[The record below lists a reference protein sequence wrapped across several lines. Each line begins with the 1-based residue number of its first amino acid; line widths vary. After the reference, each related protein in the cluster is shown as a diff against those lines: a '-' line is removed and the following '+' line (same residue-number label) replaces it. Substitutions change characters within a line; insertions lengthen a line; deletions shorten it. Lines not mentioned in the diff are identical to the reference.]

1 MVILNNSTLINNFAL
16 DRSCIAV
23 REFSYLTISGCV
35 FKNMMASQRKGLIH
49 VYGICEM
56 TISDSIFE
64 NITARFGNILYVAFN
79 SDAGVLVKNNLF
91 KNILAIL
98 SEEMFYIWFSTNVVF
113 EGNTIVNCS
122 NRLFSSLNSE
132 FTLTNNVI
140 EEISCISVS
149 QEGCIFYL
157 ELSNMTGINNFIT
170 KISSSADAS
179 LFFGQ
184 NSLLQI
190 NGSMIDSVYSSLN
203 DSFISTFYYSIILIY
218 NCSFQNFYPG
228 GFHSVNAS
236 LFSINSCIFFQ
247 NIKTNFVG
255 SPSLYAEDSLKLII
269 EFSSFLNNYNSDN
282 GSALNL
288 KCVSSTNNH
297 QISFSRFSSNFAYSN
312 GGAAYVQNCSVQINS
327 SNFTDNSAILMG
339 GAIVFDGTQNFALYD
354 NRFINNSANE
364 GGAITYTDLEPFV
377 DISNIFQQNI
387 AVYGTNISSY
397 PVRFDILN
405 QTDFP
410 LIGRPS
416 TIDSILQ
423 NFSLSIIDAMNQ
435 TVTTLNNQY
444 ILLSLVDSTNNK
456 TLKLTGDIKMEIVNG
471 SVSFNNVF
479 FYSNITTDPLFLE
492 FVTTSISN
500 ERAIKNLI
508 LTPTEVVQN
517 NQYILRMPME
527 MTNCSNGEV
536 FDLNLITCLQCPN
549 GMYSLD
555 PLTNSCEECPEE
567 ANSCYGD
574 VISLKQGFWRSDV
587 NSTNIYSCT
596 PVSESCLG
604 NYLSNCADG
613 YRGVL
618 CQSCDVSDKIYSKGF
633 GDNCIQ
639 CSDDYV
645 SIIFKLI
652 SGSVFLIIFYIY
664 IIYSNL
670 TLIDSLEIDEKTG
683 EIEKNSREKFYSP
696 IYNKIL
702 INYFQIIS
710 LIKGLNLGWTSL
722 MTNLFAIQ
730 FVGGNAPAYLY
741 SFDCLIDKNFPIPAL
756 YLKIIFIAVTPMIGW
771 IIILLYWFILK
782 KVKKIEINNKMTTS
796 ALVLFNILQPTIV
809 NMMSTILSCTE
820 VNGVY
825 YISTDLFFECYD
837 ERNVFFSLTFAL
849 PSLIFWVIFYPL
861 LNLFRLKKSRN
872 YLNTLEI
879 RKKLGFL
886 YNSYRITYYYFDCFD
901 IYKKYL
907 LILIINYL
915 QISVETKSLIILLIL
930 SASTYFLSTKKPYLT
945 KDVNKVAFWAD
956 LVSLS
961 TLFFGLLSFST
972 NDQFFEVFSE
982 IIAITLNIIFLSLFT
997 MRITIIYKNK
1007 ILKILSNHSVLR
1019 RFMNNFFDNF
1029 AKNPSAAEKR
1039 VSKTA
1044 RVLNSTKKIL
1054 VDAKSK

>member
-354 NRFINNSANE
+354 NRFFNNSANE

-377 DISNIFQQNI
+377 DKSNIFQQNI
-387 AVYGTNISSY
+387 AVYGADIGSY

-410 LIGRPS
+410 LFGRPS
-416 TIDSILQ
+416 SIDSILQ
-423 NFSLSIIDAMNQ
+423 NFSLLIVDAMNQ

-456 TLKLTGDIKMEIVNG
+456 TIKLTGDINMEIVNG
-471 SVSFNNVF
+471 SVSFNNLF
-479 FYSNITTDPLFLE
+479 FYSNITTDTLFLE

-500 ERAIKNLI
+500 ERVIKNLI
-508 LTPTEVVQN
+508 LTPNEVVQN
-517 NQYILRMPME
+517 NQYVLRIAME

-536 FDLNLITCLQCPN
+536 FDVHLLTCLQCPN

-555 PLTNSCEECPEE
+555 PLANSCEECPEE

-633 GDNCIQ
+633 ANTCIQ
-639 CSDDYV
+639 CSDNYAT
-645 SIIFKLI
+645 IIFKLI
-652 SGSVFLIIFYIY
+652 SGSVFLILCYSY
-664 IIYSNL
+664 VIYSNL
-670 TLIDSLEIDEKTG
+670 TLIDTLKIDEQTG
-683 EIEKNSREKFYSP
+683 EISQESREKFYSP

-702 INYFQIIS
+702 INYFQNIS
-710 LIKGLNLGWTSL
+710 LIKGIDLGWTSL

-756 YLKIIFIAVTPMIGW
+756 YLKIIFIALTPAFGMLLIS
-771 IIILLYWFILK
+771 LYWLIQM
-782 KVKKIEINNKMTTS
+782 KVKKIEISNKMTTS
-796 ALVLFNILQPTIV
+796 SLVLLNILQPTVV
-809 NMMSTILSCTE
+809 NMMSTIVSCQKI
-820 VNGVY
+820 NGINY
-825 YISTDLFFECYD
+825 LSTDLYFECYD
-837 ERNVFFSLTFAL
+837 DRNVFFAFTFAI
-849 PSLIFWVIFYPL
+849 PSLLFWVICYPL
-861 LNLFRLKKSRN
+861 LNFYRLTNSRKL
-872 YLNTLEI
+872 LNTLEV

-886 YNSYRITYYYFDCFD
+886 YNSYRIDYYYFDCFD

-907 LILIINYL
+907 LILIINFW
-915 QISVETKSLIILLIL
+915 QINVETKSLIILLIL
-930 SASTYFLSTKKPYLT
+930 FGSSYFLAIKKPYLT
-945 KDVNKVAFWAD
+945 KQINEVALLADV
-956 LVSLS
+956 VSLS

-972 NDQFFEVFSE
+972 QDDFFVDFSE
-982 IIAITLNIIFLSLFT
+982 IATLSMNIIFLGLFSIR
-997 MRITIIYKNK
+997 MMIIYKNK
-1007 ILKILSNHSVLR
+1007 IMKILGNNSVLKMA
-1019 RFMNNFFDNF
+1019 MNRFFDNF
-1029 AKNPSAAEKR
+1029 AKTAENR
-1039 VSKTA
+1039 VSRFSKYNNYFKVAKT
-1044 RVLNSTKKIL
+1044 KIL
-1054 VDAKSK
+1054 VD